1 MAKDIFKSLENEIS
15 VYKDNLIGYYNTNNL
30 YMINPEIIDN
40 LIEYPKVIDK
50 FQDNSIFCSCY
61 LVGFGTLSF
70 QIDVAKDGNNL
81 VSTMYVLEN
90 TTRANGYMTASL
102 KTPLVQFVAKEEKD
116 FVQRIIY
123 AFNLTE
129 DSAVLEQ
136 PKEDDKSY
144 IFMRKSYNQHM
155 FESIKDDCN
164 KEFKTL
170 VDAQMNYL
178 KKEKNPFTKEVLE
191 KFKDKESSLKDK
203 YLKVGKTIDYFAM
216 YQLLMSCV
224 DSVLKKN
231 PSYDRYYKEYSKNL
245 FVATQFA
252 LKAIRS
258 FNTKFRN
265 GAFKKLDAAKT
276 NSITKIANNKEM
288 LNSSTKEKT
297 NTVLKL
303 GDVIEDGCLDSVRQW
318 RGFRRGM
325 RNFHAFQ
332 AHEHEERCRICNGM
346 HQGHGSITERMHSW
360 AYHMR
365 DNYKEVSNTVTEMLR
380 NFSNSGHDLGIK
392 LSEVP
397 TGLKEF
403 NERVTTRL
411 SDVLQSGAYDFSN
424 YGQITRDGAAPEFDE
439 RFIDNDFEDELDGPD
454 HDID

>member
-40 LIEYPKVIDK
+40 LIEYPKTIDK
-50 FQDNSIFCSCY
+50 YQDNSIFCSRY
-61 LVGFGTLSF
+61 LVGFGNLSF
-70 QIDVAKDGNNL
+70 QIEVTKDNSNI
-81 VSTMYVLEN
+81 VSTMYIIEN
-90 TTRANGYMTASL
+90 TTRANGYMTASI
-102 KTPLVQFVAKEEKD
+102 KTPIVQFVAKEEKD
-116 FVQRIIY
+116 FVDRIIY

-144 IFMRKSYNQHM
+144 IFLRKSYNQHM

-170 VDAQMNYL
+170 VEAQLSYL

-191 KFKDKESSLKDK
+191 KFKDKENSLKDE
-203 YLKVGKTIDYFAM
+203 YLKVGKTTDYFAM

-231 PSYDRYYKEYSKNL
+231 PNYDRYYKEYSKNL

-252 LKAIRS
+252 LRAIRS
-258 FNTKFRN
+258 FNTKFKN
-265 GAFKKLDAAKT
+265 EAFKKLDANKT
-276 NSITKIANNKEM
+276 NSITKITNNKEM
-288 LNSSTKEKT
+288 LNNSTKEKT

-303 GDVIEDGCLDSVRQW
+303 GDVLEGGYLDSIRQW

-325 RNFHAFQ
+325 PNFHEFQ
-332 AHEHEERCRICNGM
+332 AHEHNERCRICNGM
-346 HQGHGSITERMHSW
+346 HHGHGSFIERIGDSVRGFLNTING
-360 AYHMR
+360 YLSKYS
-365 DNYKEVSNTVTEMLR
+365 NGKVS
-380 NFSNSGHDLGIK
+380 FGIK
-392 LSEVP
+392 TSDFPEEY
-397 TGLKEF
+397 KEF
-403 NERVTTRL
+403 NDRMTAEMQISHAWSLDNVEHYEQIL
-411 SDVLQSGAYDFSN
+411 KDHSEHESDN
-424 YGQITRDGAAPEFDE
+424 E
-439 RFIDNDFEDELDGPD
+439 FEDELDGPD
-454 HDID
+454 HDVD